1 MGKFFL
7 IIAAAFL
14 LNGCLAEKIYKTGKV
29 VYVGAKRAY
38 IELDLH
44 NETLENID
52 EIVVKID
59 KVKTSVE
66 KELKKNDAGSSLS
79 EETGSS
85 AGGK

>member
-1 MGKFFL
+1 MRKIIL
-7 IIAAAFL
+7 ILAAAFL

-52 EIVVKID
+52 EIVVKVD
-59 KVKTSVE
+59 KIKSSIE
-66 KELKKNDAGSSLS
+66 EELKKNDAGSSLS

-85 AGGK
+85 AGGE